1 MADPFYRM
9 LDQLSEPKVK
19 ATDEEVQDALSY
31 LRRLSGEITAEGQRM
46 RAAIACLPFERPK
59 LAVVANIGEGS
70 RRG

>member
-1 MADPFYRM
+1 MPSAISVVYRG
-9 LDQLSEPKVK
+9 Q
-19 ATDEEVQDALSY
+19 
-31 LRRLSGEITAEGQRM
+31 ITAEGQRM